1 MRTDVT
7 VTQWVKDIH
16 SSRDDYYRTTA
27 KCILSTVFKIKLNTK
42 IKKIKNNPYY
52 SLFLDLLA
60 KPMTGGS
67 VL

>member
-27 KCILSTVFKIKLNTK
+27 KCILSTVFKIKLN
-42 IKKIKNNPYY
+42 KKKKNKNNNPYY
-52 SLFLDLLA
+52 SLLLDLLA
-60 KPMTGGS
+60 KPVTGGS